1 MSRDSIFDPEGNQ
14 TEQSGSTFMGPRAEN
29 ISHLPPDVTDGK
41 VSEAEASDLE
51 LLAQAGEE
59 RERGRDEQASD

>member
-1 MSRDSIFDPEGNQ
+1 MSRESIFDPEGNQ

-41 VSEAEASDLE
+41 VSEAEASDLD
-51 LLAQAGEE
+51 LLAQAAEE
-59 RERGRDEQASD
+59 GKREQDKRADD